1 MIEKR
6 FALILIALIVLSFVV
21 TSFVSADAFTDSIL
35 SLGKTANDYFLLKD
49 DTYGSIGAIG
59 KWLILLLIVTLIYSS
74 FSFVEFPENTGM
86 KILLSVIIGFLSTIL
101 ISQQEVVTI
110 IISYTALGI
119 ALVTFLPIL
128 ILGFFTMVVATKAK
142 PIGIFLQKIL
152 WILYS
157 VYLFIKAGFLFVA
170 KIVLQNNGNV
180 GENPIFKFFLGD
192 ANQIN
197 TLANN
202 TDNTILLTL
211 IIVSIAVWIIC
222 VWRNDF
228 IVAWMASEKTDADSL
243 AHKTKL
249 NRAREAVDNLS
260 SYLEGK

>member
-110 IISYTALGI
+110 IISYTAL
-119 ALVTFLPIL
+119 LP
-128 ILGFFTMVVATKAK
+128 
-142 PIGIFLQKIL
+142 
-152 WILYS
+152 
-157 VYLFIKAGFLFVA
+157 
-170 KIVLQNNGNV
+170 
-180 GENPIFKFFLGD
+180 
-192 ANQIN
+192 
-197 TLANN
+197 
-202 TDNTILLTL
+202 
-211 IIVSIAVWIIC
+211 
-222 VWRNDF
+222 
-228 IVAWMASEKTDADSL
+228 
-243 AHKTKL
+243 
-249 NRAREAVDNLS
+249 
-260 SYLEGK
+260 